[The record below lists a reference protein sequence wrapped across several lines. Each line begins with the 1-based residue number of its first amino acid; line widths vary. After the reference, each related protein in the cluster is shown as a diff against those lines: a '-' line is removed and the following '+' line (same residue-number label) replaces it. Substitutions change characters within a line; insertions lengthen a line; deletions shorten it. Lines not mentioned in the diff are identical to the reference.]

1 MTRINSFLGSG
12 SLTAQA
18 ALGKSLREENRSLE
32 RLATLQ
38 RINRGSDDPAGLIA
52 AAALESELTAIET
65 AEQNAARAD
74 ALLSV
79 ADSAMGQVGELI
91 NTVESSA
98 LAAAGDGAT
107 DAEKAAYQQQIDAAL
122 EAIDRIGATTQFN
135 GRKLLDGSA
144 SSLTFVFSADPSN
157 SSSVALPQLGAST
170 LGGAAGVLN
179 DLRSGGSASV
189 SANDPAASIEIAR
202 QARSQLLG
210 ARAEVGAFQKLTID
224 SSREVLS
231 RTAVELTSA
240 LSSIRD
246 TDVAAETAR
255 LVRSRL
261 VSDSALASVRTNGVQ
276 ARRLA
281 ILLSRVE

>member
-18 ALGKSLREENRSLE
+18 ALWKSLREENRSLE

-65 AEQNAARAD
+65 AEQNASRAE

-79 ADSAMGQVGELI
+79 ADSAMSQVGELI

-122 EAIDRIGATTQFN
+122 EAIDRIGNTTQFN

-144 SSLTFVFSADPSN
+144 SSLSFVFSADPAN
-157 SSSVALPQLGAST
+157 VST
-170 LGGAAGVLN
+170 V
-179 DLRSGGSASV
+179 
-189 SANDPAASIEIAR
+189 
-202 QARSQLLG
+202 
-210 ARAEVGAFQKLTID
+210 
-224 SSREVLS
+224 
-231 RTAVELTSA
+231 
-240 LSSIRD
+240 
-246 TDVAAETAR
+246 
-255 LVRSRL
+255 
-261 VSDSALASVRTNGVQ
+261 
-276 ARRLA
+276 
-281 ILLSRVE
+281 

>member
-18 ALGKSLREENRSLE
+18 ALWKSLREENRSLE

-65 AEQNAARAD
+65 AEQNASRAE

-79 ADSAMGQVGELI
+79 ADSAMSQVGELI

-122 EAIDRIGATTQFN
+122 EAIDRIGNTTQFN

-144 SSLTFVFSADPSN
+144 SSLSFVFSADPANVSTV
-157 SSSVALPQLGAST
+157 SLPQTSSST

-189 SANDPAASIEIAR
+189 AADDPGASIDIAR
-202 QARSQLLG
+202 QARSQLLS
-210 ARAEVGAFQKLTID
+210 ARAEVGAFQKLTVET
-224 SSREVLS
+224 SREVLS
-231 RTAVELTSA
+231 KTGIELTSA

-255 LVRSRL
+255 LVRSQL
-261 VSDSALASVRTNGVQ
+261 LSESALASVRTNGVQ

-281 ILLSRVE
+281 MLLSRAD